1 MYNFLMITKLKF
13 LSMFV
18 SKPNK
23 KLIWTTEDLIKGMRW
38 SKTQP
43 HPFKK
48 GKTLW
53 DLCYDKYESVN
64 TVDNLNK
71 FIFNEI

>member
-1 MYNFLMITKLKF
+1 MKLRRP
-13 LSMFV
+13 FV
-18 SKPNK
+18 SRPTRKLTWTCEDYVKGK
-23 KLIWTTEDLIKGMRW
+23 KWALA
-38 SKTQP
+38 QP
-43 HPFKK
+43 HPFIK